1 MGASEEIPIQTGDV
15 IHGINGTTITTLADL
30 RAALDKLKVGDAVA
44 LLVERYGQLIY
55 VSFLL

>member
-15 IHGINGTTITTLADL
+15 IHGINGTTITTLAGL
-30 RAALDKLKVGDAVA
+30 RAALDNLKVGDAVA

>member
-1 MGASEEIPIQTGDV
+1 M
-15 IHGINGTTITTLADL
+15 IHGINGKTITTLADL
-30 RAALDKLKVGDAVA
+30 RAALDSLKIGDAVA